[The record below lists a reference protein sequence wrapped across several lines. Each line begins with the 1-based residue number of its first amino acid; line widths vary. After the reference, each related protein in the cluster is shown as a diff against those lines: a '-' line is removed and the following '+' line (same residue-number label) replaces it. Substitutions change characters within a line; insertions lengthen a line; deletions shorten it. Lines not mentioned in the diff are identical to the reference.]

1 MPLPPLF
8 ALIERSA
15 IRRSFSLVLRTSSEA
30 ATHSATLPTLSTT
43 TVPHTC
49 VVSSGLRRQYRRL
62 TPPLLWSCL
71 RSSRVGRLFLRA
83 RRRLHSVLLHL
94 ARRQDHCA
102 PRETCSSISYAS
114 QFFTLSESAVKSFH
128 ELDGLNVHAIK
139 LIVFFTRAAPRRES
153 IALVAPTSQKLA
165 RGTKGG
171 RLRRASG
178 APGRLCS
185 VHAVSWCAAADLV
198 AMSDSSNHFLR
209 L

>member
-71 RSSRVGRLFLRA
+71 RSSRVGRLFSRA
-83 RRRLHSVLLHL
+83 RRRLRSFPSYL

-114 QFFTLSESAVKSFH
+114 QFFTLSESVVKSFY

-139 LIVFFTRAAPRRES
+139 VIVFFTRAAPRRES
-153 IALVAPTSQKLA
+153 I
-165 RGTKGG
+165 
-171 RLRRASG
+171 
-178 APGRLCS
+178 
-185 VHAVSWCAAADLV
+185 DLV
-198 AMSDSSNHFLR
+198 ARRRKSSRAGQRAADFGGLLERQEGCAASTPSRGALR
-209 L
+209 LIWLR

>member
-8 ALIERSA
+8 ALVERSA
-15 IRRSFSLVLRTSSEA
+15 LRRSFSLVLRTSSGA
-30 ATHSATLPTLSTT
+30 ATHSAHAAHNRAAH
-43 TVPHTC
+43 VRF
-49 VVSSGLRRQYRRL
+49 LRRQCRRL